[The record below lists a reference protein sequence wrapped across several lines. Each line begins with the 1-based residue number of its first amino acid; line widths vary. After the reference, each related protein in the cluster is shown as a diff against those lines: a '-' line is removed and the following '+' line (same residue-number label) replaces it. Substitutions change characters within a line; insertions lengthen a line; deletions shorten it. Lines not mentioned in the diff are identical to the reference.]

1 MILVVILH
9 RYRTEL
15 ETANL
20 GQRDDIHYQATYDE
34 LDAPSLS
41 ERTHLALQALSRGAS
56 RVTLSD
62 SQATPSNCFM
72 IEREEELETQLN
84 KVMPGCQFK
93 TWEPTYADV
102 VAHGNLGCSGSSV
115 NPSEGALHAG
125 LGPRRYTSCGL
136 ARGVTRCPIH
146 AAVKRP

>member
-20 GQRDDIHYQATYDE
+20 GQRDDIHYQATCDE
-34 LDAPSLS
+34 LDALSLS
-41 ERTHLALQALSRGAS
+41 ERTHLAFQALSRGAS

-72 IEREEELETQLN
+72 IEREEELETELN

-93 TWEPTYADV
+93 TWEPTYADA
-102 VAHGNLGCSGSSV
+102 VAHGNLGCSGSSGV
-115 NPSEGALHAG
+115 AASIQAKAH
-125 LGPRRYTSCGL
+125 YTL
-136 ARGVTRCPIH
+136 ASAVGGTHR
-146 AAVKRP
+146 AAWPVV